1 MTPRQKVE
9 AEIRA
14 LAGEM
19 VSTLR
24 LLSES
29 SGPLAR
35 TAVRAIVLEVEHG
48 LTNLARLIDA
58 LP

>member
-1 MTPRQKVE
+1 
-9 AEIRA
+9 
-14 LAGEM
+14 M
-19 VSTLR
+19 VSTSR